1 MTQTEIIAL
10 VVTFIGVLS
19 FATII
24 TMLYSSYISSV
35 IKDIRLGNQ
44 DADFLYDLIK
54 ESKAKIQ
61 KRRKIISIIKNCAY
75 CIFLAIIIPVI
86 SLAVISKVN
95 GDVMMIGGNSVIV
108 VASGSMSE
116 KNSSNNYLFTENLN
130 NQFQTYDIIVIN
142 KVNDEADL
150 KKYDVISFIND
161 KGITVIHRIIDFE
174 YQNGE
179 RVYVTRGDANNATD
193 KYRPTFDNVIGRY
206 SGKRVPLVG
215 MFVLFFQSGSG
226 IITVVAVIYC
236 LLVIDYL
243 SKKMNKESEKRLE
256 ILSSVFNVDEM
267 EDKDI
272 ELMKIGYVEYILY
285 KGFMYRLDENG
296 IVDKK
301 EVNENY
307 EDKKILEVV
316 ENTELEELRK
326 K

>member
-1 MTQTEIIAL
+1 MTRTEIITL

-24 TMLYSSYISSV
+24 TMLYSNYISSA

-54 ESKAKIQ
+54 ESKVKIQ
-61 KRRKIISIIKNCAY
+61 KRRKIISIIKNCMY
-75 CIFLAIIIPVI
+75 CIFLVIIIPVI
-86 SLAVISKVN
+86 TFAVISKVN
-95 GDVMMIGGNSVIV
+95 GDVMMIGDSSVIV

-116 KNSSNNYLFTENLN
+116 KNNSNNYLFTENLD

-142 KVNDEADL
+142 RVNNDSDL
-150 KKYDVISFIND
+150 KKYDVISFVND
-161 KGITVIHRIIDFE
+161 KGVNVIHRIIDFE

-193 KYRPTFDNVIGRY
+193 KYKPSFDDVIGRY
-206 SGKRVPLVG
+206 LGKRVPLVG

-226 IITVVAVIYC
+226 IITVIAVIYC

-256 ILSSVFNVDEM
+256 ILSSVFNVEEM

-272 ELMKIGYVEYILY
+272 ELMKIGHVEYILY
-285 KGFMYRLDENG
+285 NDFMYRFDENG
-296 IVDKK
+296 VIDKK

-307 EDKKILEVV
+307 EDKKILEIV
-316 ENTELEELRK
+316 ENSDLEELRK
-326 K
+326 N